1 MRLCLS
7 CSMLWGFFSWRC
19 GRHTT
24 TICTNRHHQQQ
35 QFVQTGTINN
45 NNLYKL
51 APSTTTICTN
61 WHHQHVV
68 QTGTINNLCKP
79 TPSTT
84 ICTNWHHQQQQF
96 VQTNTINNNNL
107 YKPATSTHE
116 HFSCYHHTSK
126 LKAARQSV
134 AVQIVQHKQRIY
146 CICRYYTPLHNLA
159 QPLVSGRR
167 TIQTQTTQ
175 IIVIPHRASNKK

>member
-1 MRLCLS
+1 M
-7 CSMLWGFFSWRC
+7 G
-19 GRHTT
+19 GT
-24 TICTNRHHQQQ
+24 QP

-84 ICTNWHHQQQQF
+84 ICTNRHHQQQQF
-96 VQTNTINNNNL
+96 VQTNTINNNL
-107 YKPATSTHE
+107 YKLATSTHE

-146 CICRYYTPLHNLA
+146 CICRYYAPLHNLA